1 MNGND
6 VGVDVDGMSEAEDDH
21 VGCKAE
27 GCPNRCAFGVDCC
40 HVEDGFEGCGGAG
53 HDVGGVFH
61 GCIVSVDQNK
71 SEQSHTGFSP

>member
-27 GCPNRCAFGVDCC
+27 GCPNRCAFGVDLLPRRRW
-40 HVEDGFEGCGGAG
+40 VRRLRW
-53 HDVGGVFH
+53 
-61 GCIVSVDQNK
+61 SR
-71 SEQSHTGFSP
+71 P